1 MASPEVWREV
11 YQAARREV
19 DPSRKLELCLQCR
32 RLIQDR
38 QTEIADGDEHAAEK
52 KILEEAL
59 RNVWTL
65 EQEIRKPRIN

>member
-1 MASPEVWREV
+1 MANSEAWREV
-11 YQAARREV
+11 FQAARREV
-19 DPSRKLELCLQCR
+19 DPARKLELWLQCR

-38 QTEIADGDEHAAEK
+38 QMEIANGDEHAAEK

-65 EQEIRKPRIN
+65 EQEIKKPRIN